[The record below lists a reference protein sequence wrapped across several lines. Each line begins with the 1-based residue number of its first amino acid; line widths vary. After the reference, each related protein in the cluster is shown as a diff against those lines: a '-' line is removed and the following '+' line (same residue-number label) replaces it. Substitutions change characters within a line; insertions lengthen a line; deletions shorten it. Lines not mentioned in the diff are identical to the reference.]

1 MSDLHQTIRL
11 EQNGLCAISGEPL
24 SENFHIQSLDP
35 INMNAKTLSIFG
47 QGIEHLIGILPEVNT
62 KIGRQ
67 LDELAVKW
75 SLPGM
80 RDNGQVKLI
89 DTYFIAEYEN
99 RYLRLEELKLDLV
112 EIGKLVNK
120 PFVIY
125 DYKATIRSDC
135 QQALD
140 YLNKKY
146 KGDLDLEHDTLSIDD
161 YYISTKP
168 LNKQSYVEYAKE
180 LWNHLNNIDQTDISK
195 AEHSLPVEIV
205 STVNFQVKEKANV
218 NSALGVDSVSDLLAE
233 ISPELIKDSGMMVGI
248 FGHWGRGKTFLAN
261 KIISKIKSINSNW
274 YSVNFSAWKYQNTES
289 SWSYLHDNI
298 LIELERDKSLRGRAK
313 NFANRVRANGYKK
326 GMFGLCL
333 NIILIIALAYWVFF
347 VNKVDLILA
356 VASVITTATIIFF
369 VKTFIF
375 FNSSSGYFKKIKK
388 DYFGKNHFRSN
399 LGIQAEIEESL
410 VAMLKS
416 WIPEH
421 SKSKLVLFVDDIDR
435 CDVKNVLDVIDGL
448 RLILDN
454 PEIYKRVIIISAI
467 DERILQHAI
476 RIKYQGDN
484 KLSLSEIYAEYLQKI
499 FIIGIKLEQLCEEE
513 SKEFFE
519 RLLPDY
525 KDCYS
530 IFSFTEFEAKDSTP
544 ELTETSNEYALNP
557 EGPTN
562 NSEQL
567 SSTNSTS
574 TQDSENLAEDES
586 EKEITEISK
595 SEHDQLMKSIVN
607 LKERT
612 PRSIKI
618 FYYKYLISKK
628 LLIESLREKQLLNK
642 WNESKHEE
650 QLIEHLIA
658 IANAEPIQDV
668 YKNKHPDVDEI
679 IKKAATLVS
688 AI

>member
-1 MSDLHQTIRL
+1 M
-11 EQNGLCAISGEPL
+11 
-24 SENFHIQSLDP
+24 
-35 INMNAKTLSIFG
+35 
-47 QGIEHLIGILPEVNT
+47 
-62 KIGRQ
+62 
-67 LDELAVKW
+67 
-75 SLPGM
+75 
-80 RDNGQVKLI
+80 
-89 DTYFIAEYEN
+89 
-99 RYLRLEELKLDLV
+99 
-112 EIGKLVNK
+112 
-120 PFVIY
+120 
-125 DYKATIRSDC
+125 
-135 QQALD
+135 
-140 YLNKKY
+140 
-146 KGDLDLEHDTLSIDD
+146 
-161 YYISTKP
+161 
-168 LNKQSYVEYAKE
+168 
-180 LWNHLNNIDQTDISK
+180 WNHLNNIDQTDISK

-298 LIELERDKSLRGRAK
+298 LSELERDKSLRGRAK

-530 IFSFTEFEAKDSTP
+530 IFSFTEFEAKGSTP